1 MQEKIHV
8 AFCSD
13 KNNIPFLAVAL
24 KSIVDNSSAE
34 NEYVVYVAHDG
45 LTCYEYGYLRLLI
58 KGRRNFELKFID
70 MNGGGY
76 AKKFE
81 HLFTSGHITLAAY
94 WRFLLP
100 EVLKDVNKL
109 IYLDTDV
116 VVIDDLSK
124 LYDEDVSE
132 VYCAGCLDIG
142 VAKELSVS
150 KEAREVLSSLGYK
163 DFSQYINSG
172 VLLINAEYARRRK
185 IFNKMLVLANTNAF
199 PFHDQDVINYTLMNE
214 GGAKV
219 LNYKWNFA
227 IHKGFDTYPA
237 QIVEDVIDRISK
249 MDISIIHY
257 IGSEK
262 PWKCINRPLRELW
275 VYYAAETPFFAG
287 INLSPNSDVEKDIA
301 RSGKIRW
308 GRRLEKLLIPKFIH
322 QIKRNLL
329 NKSEGM
335 V

>member
-1 MQEKIHV
+1 
-8 AFCSD
+8 
-13 KNNIPFLAVAL
+13 
-24 KSIVDNSSAE
+24 
-34 NEYVVYVAHDG
+34 
-45 LTCYEYGYLRLLI
+45 
-58 KGRRNFELKFID
+58 
-70 MNGGGY
+70 
-76 AKKFE
+76 
-81 HLFTSGHITLAAY
+81 
-94 WRFLLP
+94 
-100 EVLKDVNKL
+100 
-109 IYLDTDV
+109 
-116 VVIDDLSK
+116 
-124 LYDEDVSE
+124 
-132 VYCAGCLDIG
+132 
-142 VAKELSVS
+142 
-150 KEAREVLSSLGYK
+150 
-163 DFSQYINSG
+163 
-172 VLLINAEYARRRK
+172 
-185 IFNKMLVLANTNAF
+185 MLVLANTNAF

-219 LNYKWNFA
+219 LNYRWNFA

-275 VYYAAETPFFAG
+275 VHYAAETPFFAG
-287 INLSPNSDVEKDIA
+287 INLSPNSNVEKDIA